1 MPWQGTRCPL
11 AAGWQQRLAS
21 KVLLAAGL
29 GSAAGAVLAILER
42 KPMLPHIRGTAAS
55 AAICLSFFGVLQ
67 EGMRIM
73 RCHDS
78 SINSIVAGGAASYI
92 LVSLQSGRQ
101 KAVPAALYCSLGA
114 GGLHWL
120 TQRYDWGTFTR
131 RMLVRVDLLDDE
143 ELQREMNQPKLPY
156 APEMK
161 RDMERPKLPYAPGKK
176 EDLGWRKH
184 LPIRKLT
191 EEEWEEYQRVRKQ
204 RFTDR
209 VKAAQAGGI
218 AGILE
223 AQEGNKSLEGEA
235 AEDQQRQ
242 KQG

>member
-1 MPWQGTRCPL
+1 MPWQGTNCPL
-11 AAGWQQRLAS
+11 AVGWQQRLTS

-42 KPMLPHIRGTAAS
+42 KPMLPHIRATAAS
-55 AAICLSFFGVLQ
+55 AAICLGFFGVLQ
-67 EGMRIM
+67 ESMQIV

-114 GGLHWL
+114 GGLHL
-120 TQRYDWGTFTR
+120 LSQRYDWGAFTR
-131 RMLVRVDLLDDE
+131 RTLVRVDLLDDE
-143 ELQREMNQPKLPY
+143 ELKRE
-156 APEMK
+156 
-161 RDMERPKLPYAPGKK
+161 MERPKLPYSPGKK
-176 EDLGWRKH
+176 EDLGWRRH

-204 RFTDR
+204 RFKDR

-223 AQEGNKSLEGEA
+223 GREKSSFSEGDTAEGQQQEK
-235 AEDQQRQ
+235 QR
-242 KQG
+242 

>member
-42 KPMLPHIRGTAAS
+42 KPMLPHIRRTASS
-55 AAICLSFFGVLQ
+55 AAICLGFFGVLQ
-67 EGMRIM
+67 EGMRIV

-120 TQRYDWGTFTR
+120 SQWYDWGTFTR

-143 ELQREMNQPKLPY
+143 EVKREI
-156 APEMK
+156 
-161 RDMERPKLPYAPGKK
+161 DRPKLPYSPGRK
-176 EDLGWRKH
+176 EDLGWRRH

-191 EEEWEEYQRVRKQ
+191 EEEWKDYQRVRKQ
-204 RFTDR
+204 RFKDR

-223 AQEGNKSLEGEA
+223 GQQDAENSVGEA
-235 AEDQQRQ
+235 ADGQQQR
-242 KQG
+242 